1 MARRPDNFEK
11 SNEEH
16 VEAQKEESKIV
27 DQELSEETLY
37 EQGRR
42 VIFILKTSLLR
53 LESKSQT
60 SQRTSLA

>member
-1 MARRPDNFEK
+1 VARRPDNFEK